1 MANWWMPVA
10 QLRVMRR
17 MAAGEVLVRNAVTG
31 KYKLIDSKGFV
42 TVPAKAL
49 SRKNFISDS
58 MRLRRDAWVVME
70 MTPTGRNELGYNRHR
85 EID

>member
-17 MAAGEVLVRNAVTG
+17 MAAGEVLVRNVETG
-31 KYKLIDSKGFV
+31 RYKLIDSKGFV

-49 SRKNFISDS
+49 NRKGLISDS
-58 MRLRRDAWVVME
+58 MCFRRDAWVVME
-70 MTPTGRNELGYNRHR
+70 MTPTGRNELGYNCHR